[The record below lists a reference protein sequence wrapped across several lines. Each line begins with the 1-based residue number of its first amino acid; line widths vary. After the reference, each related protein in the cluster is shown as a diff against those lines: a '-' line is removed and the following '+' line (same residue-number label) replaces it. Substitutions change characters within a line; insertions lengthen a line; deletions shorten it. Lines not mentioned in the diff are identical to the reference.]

1 MMRMVSA
8 SELVPRKGILPSLV
22 TVLPTMPM
30 STAMNME
37 MTTQTVA
44 MRREVLSLVS
54 SSMAMNRSRMWGIPK

>member
-1 MMRMVSA
+1 
-8 SELVPRKGILPSLV
+8 
-22 TVLPTMPM
+22 M

-54 SSMAMNRSRMWGIPK
+54 SSMAMNRSRMWGMPK